1 MDKEQIFTTGG
12 DGLIPQ
18 ADTARQAVDS
28 LRGYAYQVTAAALAW
43 LDVSEQAR
51 IFLEVAEDYA
61 TMAGNVLKAVQVK
74 DTRASTTV
82 TLNTKSIR
90 DAIAN
95 FVRLTLENP
104 AVEVYLEYFTTS
116 DIGKESAGSTAFPLG
131 EAGLV
136 YWRSIANSGE
146 VTSLRRLLE
155 SESFVE
161 QVRVFVRARDDE
173 QLRNDLLRKI
183 HWNCGQPDLA
193 ALRRE
198 FTQRLVIVAREQ
210 FQLPASESESIAD
223 VLLYRV
229 LEKSIGKVASERR
242 LTRADLIIAIEACTR
257 ISVPRSMFVKLT
269 ALSNGLGVPGGGS
282 VQPSMVSTPKLRW
295 LIDGQALPK
304 ARGFLSRPLV
314 ECGIKATL
322 RERGACFITGT
333 SGVGKTHVVRAVAEA
348 ISGRF
353 FLVDFRDADVEEAK
367 NRLDVLLSR
376 LGGLRAQVILLEDL
390 NCYENPQVQLLLS
403 QVLQALGRRDIG
415 IMITSYNR
423 PTGRELAN
431 LGLKFDCSHECLY
444 FTPEEVEQLVII
456 HGGDPAVWG
465 KLAHITGAFGHPQL
479 VHAFIAGMAAREW
492 PKSELLQLLTAG
504 LSSGDIEAERNSARR
519 KIVDALPEQTR
530 DLLYRLSLLIGN
542 FNRNMALTVAEIPPP
557 RSIPGESFDALIGPW
572 VETVGR
578 DQYRISPL
586 AAQFGK
592 GMLSPSLQI
601 SIHSGIAKHL
611 ISSSNVDVGDV
622 DKIVTHALSGK
633 NSTALAMVAAKL
645 LTADESVIGY
655 LSENFSLFRM
665 LKTNGPIYPQDIHV
679 SVMLRMVQFKVLAT
693 AKSRQTTTACVDALR
708 REILLIPEGPQRDAA
723 YVYGL
728 LVVLNFLGAANYVNG
743 WFTILQEYRN
753 FVQSNSLAALLKSE
767 SIKQYIGP
775 DDGVSGL
782 FAVGIAGLES
792 VSTLE
797 EILNQLN
804 LIEPSDRRM
813 YLRFILDEN
822 PDFSVLV
829 NGPWVAQDRAVLDY
843 KDAAARYY
851 RIANYTHDWGI
862 PPLTI
867 QCWIARA
874 VMFDEHADDQ
884 QSALRVLDEAVDV
897 CGNHVLLARARAKI
911 YWRAQEHSEALLI
924 LRGIA
929 DVIGKDNFIE
939 RAFALREAAI
949 SAAKT
954 NDWPQAEQ
962 WFLESREAAL
972 KADLHDMKVMGIGLG
987 ADAAVAAFESEGVER
1002 SLIFIGQAL
1011 TELECIDP
1019 RTSLRSIYCHNVV
1032 RHTLL
1037 WLTSRIEDIS
1047 VEVAGKPILLV
1058 PGCCS
1063 NPEPP
1068 EAIAEHP
1075 TAAMDIAWYML
1086 ARLDVFARTNIG
1098 YAAQLRKRLGVNV
1111 IPSLELSLRMKELVV
1126 NMEDLSYENF
1136 PDSALRFAESAS
1148 FVFGRSSLFDVNMLD
1163 PARESIPVLR
1173 LAELEDNSKK
1183 IFTNALL
1190 AYAIKCASKHRY
1202 EETAKLKAV
1211 MVLRFGAKAVEN
1223 TIFSRV
1229 GGGEKSNSPRT
1240 FEESLIDD
1248 LSVFRATV
1256 HPSPKDYALAGI
1268 RSLQLTAQSSIKSD
1282 LIPFI
1287 AIWQRF
1293 AWTRIISSEVLQLYK
1308 PLDTVPPL
1316 RAALRNSTNDESF
1329 LCLLM
1334 LLAAD
1339 ATKLNLG
1346 TDLRT
1351 DFQSKILP

>member
-1 MDKEQIFTTGG
+1 
-12 DGLIPQ
+12 
-18 ADTARQAVDS
+18 
-28 LRGYAYQVTAAALAW
+28 
-43 LDVSEQAR
+43 
-51 IFLEVAEDYA
+51 
-61 TMAGNVLKAVQVK
+61 MAGNVLKAVQVK

-82 TLNTKSIR
+82 TLNTKSVR
-90 DAIAN
+90 DAVAN
-95 FVRLTLENP
+95 FVRLTIENP
-104 AVEVYLEYFTTS
+104 AVEVHLEYFTTS
-116 DIGKESAGSTAFPLG
+116 DIGKESAGTSAFPPG
-131 EAGLV
+131 EPGLV
-136 YWRSIANSGE
+136 YWRSIAKSGD

-155 SESFVE
+155 SESFVD
-161 QVRVFVRARDDE
+161 QVRAFVRARDDE
-173 QLRNDLLRKI
+173 QLRNDLLRRI
-183 HWNCGQPDLA
+183 HWNCGQPDLG

-198 FTQRLVIVAREQ
+198 FNQRLVVVARER

-242 LTRADLIIAIEACTR
+242 LTRADLIVAIEACTR
-257 ISVPRSMFVKLT
+257 ISVPRAMFSMLT
-269 ALSNGLGVPGGGS
+269 ALSSGLGVPGGGGI
-282 VQPSMVSTPKLRW
+282 QPSMISTPTLRW
-295 LIDGQALPK
+295 LIDGRALPK
-304 ARGFLSRPLV
+304 ARGFLPRPLV
-314 ECGIKATL
+314 ESGIEATL
-322 RERGACFITGT
+322 RETGACFITGT

-390 NCYENPQVQLLLS
+390 NCYENPQVELLLS

-415 IMITSYNR
+415 VMITCYNK

-431 LGLKFDCSHECLY
+431 LGLKFHCFRECLY
-444 FTPEEVEQLVII
+444 FTPEEVEQLVLI

-492 PKSELLQLLTAG
+492 PKSELLQLLAAG
-504 LSSGDIEAERNSARR
+504 LSSGDIAAERNSARR

-530 DLLYRLSLLIGN
+530 DLLYRLSLLIGH
-542 FNRNMALTVAEIPPP
+542 FNRNIALIVAEIPPP
-557 RSIPGESFDALIGPW
+557 GSTPGENFDALIGPW
-572 VETVGR
+572 VEAVGR

-592 GMLSPSLQI
+592 EMLSPSLQTR
-601 SIHSGIAKHL
+601 IHSDIARHL
-611 ISSSNVDVGDV
+611 ISSSSVDVGDV
-622 DKIVTHALSGK
+622 DKIVTHALAGK
-633 NSTALAMVAAKL
+633 NSGALAMVAANL

-655 LSENFSLFRM
+655 LCENFSLFRM
-665 LKTNGPIYPQDIHV
+665 LETNGPIYPQDIHV

-693 AKSRQTTTACVDALR
+693 AKSRQTIADCVEALR
-708 REILLIPEGPQRDAA
+708 REILLMPEGPPRDAA
-723 YVYGL
+723 YVSGL
-728 LVVLNFLGAANYVNG
+728 LVVLNFLGVANYVSD
-743 WFTILQEYRN
+743 WFTILQEYRK
-753 FVQSNSLAALLKSE
+753 FVQSNSLVASLKPE
-767 SIKQYIGP
+767 TIEQDIGP
-775 DDGVSGL
+775 DGGVSGL

-797 EILNQLN
+797 DILNQLN
-804 LIEPSDRRM
+804 LLEPSDRRS
-813 YLRFILDEN
+813 YLKVIQDVT

-829 NGPWVAQDRAVLDY
+829 NGPWVAQDRTALDY
-843 KDAAARYY
+843 KDAAERYY
-851 RIANYTHDWGI
+851 RMANYTHDWGI
-862 PPLTI
+862 PSLTI

-874 VMFDEHADDQ
+874 VMFDEHANDQ

-897 CGNHVLLARARAKI
+897 CGNDVLLERARAKI

-929 DVIGKDNFIE
+929 DVIGKDNCVE
-939 RAFALREAAI
+939 RAFALRESAI

-962 WFLESREAAL
+962 WFLESRDSAF
-972 KADLHDMKVMGIGLG
+972 KADLHDMNVMGIGLG
-987 ADAAVAAFESEGVER
+987 ADAAVAAFESGGVER
-1002 SLIFIGQAL
+1002 SLILIGQTL
-1011 TELECIDP
+1011 TELEGIDP

-1047 VEVAGKPILLV
+1047 VEVEGKPIILV

-1068 EAIAEHP
+1068 EAIAKHP

-1086 ARLDVFARTNIG
+1086 AKLDVSARTNIG

-1111 IPSLELSLRMKELVV
+1111 ILSLEFSLRMRELVV
-1126 NMEDLSYENF
+1126 NMEELNYEEF
-1136 PDSALRFAESAS
+1136 PDCARRFAEIAS
-1148 FVFGRSSLFDVNMLD
+1148 SIFSRPPLFDLDMLE
-1163 PARESIPVLR
+1163 PARESIPALK
-1173 LAELEDNSKK
+1173 LAEFDEHSKM
-1183 IFTNALL
+1183 IFTDAIL
-1190 AYAIKCASKHRY
+1190 AYVIKCASKHRY
-1202 EETAKLKAV
+1202 EETANLKAA
-1211 MVLRFGAKAVEN
+1211 MVSHFGAEAVES

-1229 GGGEKSNSPRT
+1229 GGGEKSSSPKT

-1256 HPSPKDYALAGI
+1256 HPSPIEYALAGI
-1268 RSLQLTAQSSIKSD
+1268 RSLQLTAQSYIKSD
-1282 LIPFI
+1282 LIPLI

-1293 AWTRIISSEVLQLYK
+1293 AWTRITSTEVFQLYR

-1329 LCLLM
+1329 LYLLM

-1339 ATKLNLG
+1339 ATKLDLG
-1346 TDLRT
+1346 TDLRAN
-1351 DFQSKILP
+1351 FLSKICP